1 MNRDKQIEEMAKDIC
16 HLGRKCPDCSRQA
29 MCKAVNYASRFYD
42 KGYRK
47 ASEVANKVIDEFVEK
62 VCDKYEIFTDSDVSE
77 YNYILNLIE
86 ETKAELKKKYTES
99 EKDDEL

>member
-1 MNRDKQIEEMAKDIC
+1 MNREKQIEEMAKDIC

-47 ASEVANKVIDEFVEK
+47 ASDVAG
-62 VCDKYEIFTDSDVSE
+62 EIFE
-77 YNYILNLIE
+77 EIEKLLKRNELRNYEPYNVESYYSGDLEKDLA
-86 ETKAELKKKYTES
+86 KLKKKYTED
-99 EKDDEL
+99 EK